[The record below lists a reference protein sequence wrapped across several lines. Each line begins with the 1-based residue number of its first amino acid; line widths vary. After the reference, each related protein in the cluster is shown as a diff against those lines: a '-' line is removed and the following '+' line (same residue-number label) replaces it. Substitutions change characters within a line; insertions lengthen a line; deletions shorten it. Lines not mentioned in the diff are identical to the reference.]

1 MPGLELWVKVQFL
14 KPAPASGRIRHEK
27 EQVSLHLPERP
38 DPRLGVERRA
48 DPSPGTQGASPIPEV
63 WHSHTRRSVRLPL
76 PLRDLE
82 LRAELAGKDP
92 QYTLAISPWADAGSH
107 PQRGPSQSFVPC
119 YPHQHQAGKLCLDKP
134 TLIFMISRRL
144 RAS

>member
-48 DPSPGTQGASPIPEV
+48 DPPPGTQGASPIPEV

-107 PQRGPSQSFVPC
+107 PQRGPANLLSPATHTSTKQGSF
-119 YPHQHQAGKLCLDKP
+119 A
-134 TLIFMISRRL
+134 LINRL
-144 RAS
+144 